1 MGGIHPPEPIAQ
13 SVWGQSGASRYRPIE
28 PQPPQPAPCTP
39 QWVGAVGSHGAP
51 WGMKSSA
58 PLWGTTAS
66 APVPQPHTSHPTASG
81 ELSAHTWGPAGR
93 VGGACR
99 RRTHPRAPTPLCL
112 HNARA
117 QCRLCVGIL
126 QGPNPCQEP
135 EATPG
140 VGRRVLG
147 VGVELRP
154 TGAPRADT
162 QHTLSTAAFPP
173 LRLPAPHLEPHQECG
188 QLTHAGG
195 AAPAAPPALI
205 DRGPHGCP
213 TRGAEGCR
221 HCVAPGGGDASTA
234 AVPHTRSHVSLR
246 SGLPPAVLSSHT
258 DVGPRLYCGD
268 GGRKSCTD
276 ADPVWCRHCMGSITP
291 RMHPICRAALC
302 PYPGSG
308 NRGWWGSDVQVGE
321 SVRG

>member
-13 SVWGQSGASRYRPIE
+13 SMWGQSGAARYRPIE
-28 PQPPQPAPCTP
+28 PQPPRPAPCTP
-39 QWVGAVGSHGAP
+39 QWVGAAGSHGAP

-99 RRTHPRAPTPLCL
+99 RCTHPRAPTPLCL
-112 HNARA
+112 HDARA

-221 HCVAPGGGDASTA
+221 HCVAPGGGGCQHCCCAPHPIPCVAALRAASGRPQLPYGCGATALLWGRRKEVLHRCRPRVVPALHGEHHPKDAPHLRGC
-234 AVPHTRSHVSLR
+234 AVPVSRLR
-246 SGLPPAVLSSHT
+246 E
-258 DVGPRLYCGD
+258 PRL
-268 GGRKSCTD
+268 
-276 ADPVWCRHCMGSITP
+276 
-291 RMHPICRAALC
+291 
-302 PYPGSG
+302 
-308 NRGWWGSDVQVGE
+308 VGK
-321 SVRG
+321 

>member
-13 SVWGQSGASRYRPIE
+13 SMWGQSGAARYRPIE

-58 PLWGTTAS
+58 PLWGMTAS

-112 HNARA
+112 HDAWA

-221 HCVAPGGGDASTA
+221 HCVAPGGGGCQHCCCAPHPIPCVAALRAASGRPQLPYRCGATALLWGRRKEVLHRCRPRVVPALHGEHHPKDAPHLRGC
-234 AVPHTRSHVSLR
+234 AVPVSRLR
-246 SGLPPAVLSSHT
+246 E
-258 DVGPRLYCGD
+258 PRL
-268 GGRKSCTD
+268 
-276 ADPVWCRHCMGSITP
+276 
-291 RMHPICRAALC
+291 
-302 PYPGSG
+302 
-308 NRGWWGSDVQVGE
+308 VGK
-321 SVRG
+321 